1 LTTLFNWF
9 AKPKV
14 GGAFT
19 YCYKS
24 VKIMEL
30 SEYTLEQLYAKRDYL
45 IMTTPD
51 YLKTKEDYIAELEE
65 LNRII
70 FEQQQ

>member
-1 LTTLFNWF
+1 
-9 AKPKV
+9 
-14 GGAFT
+14 
-19 YCYKS
+19 
-24 VKIMEL
+24 MEL
-30 SEYTLEQLYAKRDYL
+30 NEYTLEQLYAKRDYL

-70 FEQQQ
+70 FERQQ